1 MSFGYLFTD
10 HVFSLVIYLIRGF
23 LDQGNLDK
31 AAQLFDRLNDDT
43 SQELYDYDD
52 IALVDATFVDYWFRQ
67 GNDHGKKSEAWELF
81 EEMINNAW
89 TCDGLL
95 ARLGAWN
102 IVRGRGFV
110 RGDVVTQ
117 RLGLL
122 LSHEIPR
129 FRSMI
134 NGYVMGEWMMLNGC

>member
-1 MSFGYLFTD
+1 
-10 HVFSLVIYLIRGF
+10 YLICGF

-31 AAQLFDRLNDDT
+31 AAQLFDRLNDDM
-43 SQELYDYDD
+43 SQELYDYDG

-67 GNDHGKKSEAWELF
+67 GNDQGKKSEAWELF

-95 ARLGAWN
+95 ARFASWN

-134 NGYVMGEWMMLNGC
+134 NGYVKVGRVDDAQRML

>member
-1 MSFGYLFTD
+1 MVNECFKLGKFTE
-10 HVFSLVIYLIRGF
+10 
-23 LDQGNLDK
+23 
-31 AAQLFDRLNDDT
+31 AMETFD
-43 SQELYDYDD
+43 
-52 IALVDATFVDYWFRQ
+52 
-67 GNDHGKKSEAWELF
+67 
-81 EEMINNAW
+81 
-89 TCDGLL
+89 
-95 ARLGAWN
+95 LGAWN

>member
-10 HVFSLVIYLIRGF
+10 HVFSLLRRLFCADSTVNSCLIRGF

-31 AAQLFDRLNDDT
+31 AAQLFDRLNDDM
-43 SQELYDYDD
+43 SQELYDYED
-52 IALVDATFVDYWFRQ
+52 IALVYATFVDYWLRQ

-95 ARLGAWN
+95 APWN

-122 LSHEIPR
+122 LSHQIPR
-129 FRSMI
+129 FR
-134 NGYVMGEWMMLNGC
+134 